1 MKSAHEN
8 SRLQRKYEVGAERPL
23 RITRAFLAGMDEA
36 APQETQIV
44 HVADRRIG
52 F

>member
-1 MKSAHEN
+1 MKTLVFNGSPK
-8 SRLQRKYEVGAERPL
+8 RERSDAL

-44 HVADRRIG
+44 HVAGRRIW

>member
-1 MKSAHEN
+1 MKFS
-8 SRLQRKYEVGAERPL
+8 SSTEVRSGSGAPPL

-44 HVADRRIG
+44 HVADRCIG

>member
-1 MKSAHEN
+1 MKILVFNGSPKWERSAP
-8 SRLQRKYEVGAERPL
+8 PL

-36 APQETQIV
+36 APQEKQSV

>member
-1 MKSAHEN
+1 MKILVFNGSSKRERSA
-8 SRLQRKYEVGAERPL
+8 PL

>member
-1 MKSAHEN
+1 MKILVFNGSTKWERSA
-8 SRLQRKYEVGAERPL
+8 PL

-36 APQETQIV
+36 APQEKQIV

>member
-1 MKSAHEN
+1 MKILVFNGSPK
-8 SRLQRKYEVGAERPL
+8 RERTAAL